1 MQPVLVKPGLFRDRR
16 EAGRLL
22 AEKLAAYAN
31 RPDVLVLA
39 LPRGGVPVA
48 YEVARGLGAPLDVF
62 VVRKL
67 GVPGY
72 EELAMGAIA
81 TGGVRVLNDQ
91 LVERLGIGD
100 QAIEA
105 IAARERQ
112 ELERRERLYRGD
124 RPPLDVRGRTVIL
137 VDDGLA
143 TGATMHAAID
153 ALRQQNPARIV
164 VAVPTASPEAC
175 EEMKEKAD
183 DVICAI
189 TPEPFYAVGR
199 WYHDF
204 SQTADEEVGVLLA
217 QQGTSETGEIAQGP
231 AMDRPLIK
239 ALRETAYPLA
249 GSARDYDPLI
259 GRIGEARFALL
270 GEGSHG
276 THEFYCERAEITKRL
291 IAEKDFTAVAVEADW
306 PDAYRLNRYVGGASD
321 DVDAVE
327 ALADFRRFP
336 TWMWRNTVV
345 VEFIEWLRAYNEALP
360 PGAERVGFYG
370 LDLYSLHASMKA
382 VLQYLEKVD
391 PEAAR
396 QARERYSCFDH
407 VGEDTQAYGLMT
419 RLNLSKSCEEEVIG
433 QLIELQRRAADTMRR
448 DGGLADDDL
457 FYAEQNAR
465 LVKNA
470 EAYYRSVFL
479 EEVSS
484 WNLRDRHMAETL
496 DALVEYL
503 GRKVGRAKVA
513 VWEHNSHL
521 GDARATE
528 MGQRGEL
535 NVGQLTR
542 EKYGGEAVLIGF
554 TTHHGTVTAASD
566 WGKSAERKR
575 VRPALAGSYEALFH
589 AARRDRFLLIL
600 NDSDLMVQQLA
611 APRLERAIGVIYRP
625 ETERQSHYFG
635 ARLVEQ
641 FDAVLHFDKTRAVK
655 PLESTEEWETGE
667 LPETFPFAV

>member
-1 MQPVLVKPGLFRDRR
+1 MKSARIKPELFRDRR
-16 EAGRLL
+16 DAGRLL
-22 AEKLAAYAN
+22 AEKLAAYAS

-48 YEVARGLGAPLDVF
+48 YEVGRALGAPLDVF

-81 TGGVRVLNDQ
+81 TGNVRVLNDR
-91 LVERLGIGD
+91 LIERLGMPDHVID
-100 QAIEA
+100 AVT
-105 IAARERQ
+105 ARERQ
-112 ELERRERLYRGD
+112 ELARRERLYRGG
-124 RPPLDVRGRTVIL
+124 RPPPDVRGRTVIL
-137 VDDGLA
+137 IDDGLA
-143 TGATMHAAID
+143 TGATMQAAIE

-164 VAVPTASPEAC
+164 VAVPTAAPETC
-175 EEMKEKAD
+175 KEMKAMAD

-189 TPEPFYAVGR
+189 TPEPFEAVGR
-199 WYHDF
+199 WYQDF
-204 SQTADEEVGVLLA
+204 SQTTDEEVSALL
-217 QQGTSETGEIAQGP
+217 GRTSAPENSEATKGP
-231 AMDRPLIK
+231 AADSALIK

-249 GSARDYDPLI
+249 GSTRDYDPLI
-259 GRIGEARFALL
+259 SRIGEARFALL
-270 GEGSHG
+270 GEASHG
-276 THEFYCERAEITKRL
+276 THEFYYERAEITKRL
-291 IAEKDFTAVAVEADW
+291 ITEKRFAAVAVEADW
-306 PDAYRLNRYVGGASD
+306 PDAYRLNRYVRGASD

-327 ALADFRRFP
+327 ALSDFRRFP

-345 VEFIEWLRAYNEALP
+345 VEFIEWLRAYNDALP
-360 PGAERVGFYG
+360 AGAEKVGFYG

-382 VLQYLEKVD
+382 VLRYLEKVD
-391 PEAAR
+391 PEAAKR
-396 QARERYSCFDH
+396 ARERYACFDH

-419 RLNLSKSCEEEVIG
+419 RLSLSKSCEEEVVG
-433 QLIELQRRAADTMRR
+433 QLLELQRRAADHMRR
-448 DGGLADDDL
+448 DGRLIDDEL

-465 LVKNA
+465 LVRNA
-470 EAYYRSVFL
+470 EAYYRAVFL

-496 DALVEYL
+496 DALVSHL
-503 GRKVGRAKVA
+503 GRKGTRAKIA

-521 GDARATE
+521 GDARVTE

-535 NVGQLTR
+535 NVGQLVR
-542 EKYGGEAVLIGF
+542 EKYADDAMLVGF

-566 WGKSAERKR
+566 WGKPAERKR

-589 AARRDRFLLIL
+589 AAGRDRFLLVV
-600 NDSDLMVQQLA
+600 NDSDAIAQQLRV
-611 APRLERAIGVIYRP
+611 PRLERAIGVIYRP
-625 ETERQSHYFG
+625 ETERQSHYFR
-635 ARLVEQ
+635 ARLPDQ
-641 FDAVLHFDKTRAVK
+641 FDAVLHFDETRAIK